1 MGTLSQSRGDFALP
15 TLARVASHYLLV
27 RKGAGEGALHHLTGP
42 LTLGRGTAADV
53 MIPDEA
59 VSRVHASVRVDGDT
73 VVVEDLE
80 SSNGTRVNGRDVS
93 QARLEHGDV
102 IELGGTELEVRIDDS
117 DGGPS
122 TPTDPTLI
130 QPRPS

>member
-1 MGTLSQSRGDFALP
+1 M
-15 TLARVASHYLLV
+15 ASHYLLV
-27 RKGAGEGALHHLTGP
+27 RKGAGEGALHHVTGP
-42 LTLGRGTAADV
+42 ITLGRGTAADV

-80 SSNGTRVNGRDVS
+80 SSNGTRVNGREVS
-93 QARLEHGDV
+93 QARLEHGDL
-102 IELGGTELEVRIDDS
+102 IQLGATELEVRVDES

-130 QPRPS
+130 EPR

>member
-1 MGTLSQSRGDFALP
+1 M
-15 TLARVASHYLLV
+15 ASHYLLV
-27 RKGAGEGALHHLTGP
+27 RKGPGEGALHHLTGP
-42 LTLGRGTAADV
+42 MTLGRGTAADV

-80 SSNGTRVNGRDVS
+80 SSNGTRVNGSEIS
-93 QARLEHGDV
+93 QARLGHGDV
-102 IELGGTELEVRIDDS
+102 IRLGATELEVRIDDS
-117 DGGPS
+117 GAGPS

-130 QPRPS
+130 EPGPS